1 MLLVVLIVFAIPEQ
15 VGGVQEHIEYSLE
28 LACQEQFLG
37 EAQRRAIAQA
47 AVAAL
52 QARTPPSTPQAS
64 PRSSGEPISLVTT
77 GDLCLLGVQSYRA

>member
-1 MLLVVLIVFAIPEQ
+1 M
-15 VGGVQEHIEYSLE
+15 E

-64 PRSSGEPISLVTT
+64 PRSSGGPHLPALV
-77 GDLCLLGVQSYRA
+77 LGITPFSGLGIGSRTVSRGFVDI